1 MRRFYKEV
9 SIEKNGGAKNGDS
22 HAILLDGKPVKTP
35 SRRALSLPNAALANS
50 VKAEWDAQGEKIDP
64 ASMVMTGFANAAIDR
79 VADERAVFVQ
89 NIAAYGET
97 DLFCY
102 RADSP
107 DPLIERQM
115 TEWQPWLDWA
125 HEKYDAPLF
134 CVAGIMHKKQAEQ
147 SLKNLR
153 KPVLVM
159 NDFQL
164 SAMAKMTHISGSLVA
179 SLAIFE
185 GDANVDDIWPALCLD
200 ELWQEEQWG
209 ADDFAEKHRNDRYAD
224 FSAAVDFL
232 ELL

>member
-9 SIEKNGGAKNGDS
+9 GLEQNGDNQ
-22 HAILLDGKPVKTP
+22 AILLDGKPVKTP
-35 SRRALSLPNAALANS
+35 SRRPLALPNENLAIA
-50 VKAEWDAQGEKIDP
+50 VKAEWEAQGEKIDP

-79 VADERAVFVQ
+79 VADERDVFVQ

-115 TEWQPWLDWA
+115 AEWQPWLDWA
-125 HEKYDAPLF
+125 HKKYDAPLI
-134 CVAGIMHKKQAEQ
+134 CVAGIMHKEQPLQ
-147 SLKNLR
+147 SLKNMR
-153 KPVLVM
+153 TPVEAM
-159 NDFQL
+159 SDYQL

-185 GDANVDDIWPALCLD
+185 GDASVDDIWPALCLD

-209 ADDFAEKHRNDRYAD
+209 ADSFAEKHRNDRYAD
-224 FSAAVDFL
+224 FSAAVNFL
-232 ELL
+232 KLL